1 MKLTPVINKLNVTRD
16 KALELIGKT
25 IGLAAEAGEI
35 IQQARTNGDNIVDL
49 CKEAG
54 ITEEVGKRYEK
65 VAAAQ
70 QKLTNGEADPSLMR
84 QTYLRIGIMPDPIT
98 VSEPSEPKHFLFPI
112 MKARQWLASRG
123 AKFIAQDK
131 ALKEQ
136 FLAEAEPIVKTYN
149 DLRGTGGTA

>member
-35 IQQARTNGDNIVDL
+35 IHQARTNGDNIVDL

>member
-123 AKFIAQDK
+123 LKFISQDK
-131 ALKEQ
+131 ELRKQ
-136 FLAEAEPIVKTYN
+136 FLAEAEPIVNAYKEMIQ
-149 DLRGTGGTA
+149 

>member
-35 IQQARTNGDNIVDL
+35 IQQARINGDNIVDL

-70 QKLTNGEADPSLMR
+70 QKLTNGEADSSLMR

-123 AKFIAQDK
+123 LKFISQDK
-131 ALKEQ
+131 ELRKQ
-136 FLAEAEPIVKTYN
+136 FLAEAEPIVNAYKEMTQ
-149 DLRGTGGTA
+149 